1 MPIDT
6 TKNTDEKAN
15 HMEGFILNM
24 GLMLMNKD
32 DYPKAGLQRLF
43 QKGADNFVLLHKNG
57 KAVAFQS
64 NQNGNV
70 NIIDR
75 QTDIDFSST
84 GLSLIDDGWKCVG
97 PGLQY
102 SYLFE

>member
-1 MPIDT
+1 
-6 TKNTDEKAN
+6 
-15 HMEGFILNM
+15 
-24 GLMLMNKD
+24 MNKN

-64 NQNGNV
+64 NRNGDV

-75 QTDIDFSST
+75 QTDIDFT
-84 GLSLIDDGWKCVG
+84 R
-97 PGLQY
+97 
-102 SYLFE
+102 

>member
-1 MPIDT
+1 VPIDT
-6 TKNTDEKAN
+6 TKKTDEKAN
-15 HMEGFILNM
+15 HMEGFILNL

-84 GLSLIDDGWKCVG
+84 GLSLLDDGWKCVG